1 MPEAPVV
8 VVFSQNNT
16 GLAHNGKT
24 FLAMSLSVSLF
35 GSGGI
40 IGSRL

>member
-1 MPEAPVV
+1 M
-8 VVFSQNNT
+8 

-24 FLAMSLSVSLF
+24 FLAMSLSVFLF

-40 IGSRL
+40 IGSGL